1 MKIRYAAKTDV
12 GMKRTHNEDY
22 FSLME
27 DEQLFIVADGM
38 GGHSSGEVASR
49 LAAETVSEFYQRTKD
64 EEATWP
70 YKMDRSLSYI
80 ENRLVC
86 GIKLANFKIYDSASK
101 DIRFKGMGTTLVT
114 CLINGDKI
122 FVAHV
127 GDSRCYRM
135 RHNVLSQVTRDHSLL
150 EDYKDAKPDMTE
162 EEERNFPH
170 KNVITRALGMRD
182 TVQVDIKTED
192 VVDGDMFLLCSDG
205 LSGMLT
211 DEMMQEIL
219 INAEDLERSVADL
232 VDQANRAGGTDN
244 VTTLVLHCTN
254 TSTKAKEPPAEER
267 APEAQDDPPEEAEG
281 ELEAKT
287 TNKLPDEEPPSEP
300 DAEDTEVTAEDT
312 EVTAEESEEPEK
324 PAKEPVE

>member
-64 EEATWP
+64 EDATWP

-86 GIKLANFKIYDSASK
+86 GIKLANYKIYETASK
-101 DIRFKGMGTTLVT
+101 DIRFKGMGTTIVT

-122 FVAHV
+122 YIAHV
-127 GDSRCYRM
+127 GDSRCYRL
-135 RHNVLSQVTRDHSLL
+135 RNGVVEQITRDHSLL
-150 EDYKDAKPDMTE
+150 EDYKDAKPDMTA

-182 TVQVDIKTED
+182 TVQVDIRTEEVMD
-192 VVDGDMFLLCSDG
+192 ADLFLLCSDG
-205 LSGMLT
+205 LSGMIT
-211 DEMMQEIL
+211 DEHIRQIL
-219 INAEDLERSVADL
+219 TASEDLEKSVAEL
-232 VDQANRAGGTDN
+232 VDSANRAGGTDN
-244 VTTLVLHCTN
+244 ITTLVLQCSN
-254 TSTKAKEPPAEER
+254 TEKKASAS
-267 APEAQDDPPEEAEG
+267 A
-281 ELEAKT
+281 
-287 TNKLPDEEPPSEP
+287 
-300 DAEDTEVTAEDT
+300 
-312 EVTAEESEEPEK
+312 
-324 PAKEPVE
+324 

>member
-64 EEATWP
+64 EDATWP
-70 YKMDRSLSYI
+70 YKMDRNLSYI

-86 GIKLANFKIYDSASK
+86 GIKLANYKIYEAASK
-101 DIRFKGMGTTLVT
+101 DIRFKGMGTTVVT

-122 FVAHV
+122 YIAHV
-127 GDSRCYRM
+127 GDSRCYRV
-135 RHNVLSQVTRDHSLL
+135 RAGGLDQVTRDHSLL
-150 EDYKDAKPDMTE
+150 EDYKDAKPDMTV

-182 TVQVDIKTED
+182 TVQVDIRTDE
-192 VVDGDMFLLCSDG
+192 VMDGDTYLLCSDG
-205 LSGMLT
+205 LSGMIS
-211 DEMMQEIL
+211 DEHIKQIL
-219 INAEDLERSVADL
+219 AAGDDLEKAVAEL

-244 VTTLVLHCTN
+244 ITTLVLQCSN
-254 TSTKAKEPPAEER
+254 TDKH
-267 APEAQDDPPEEAEG
+267 
-281 ELEAKT
+281 
-287 TNKLPDEEPPSEP
+287 PS
-300 DAEDTEVTAEDT
+300 
-312 EVTAEESEEPEK
+312 
-324 PAKEPVE
+324 

>member
-64 EEATWP
+64 EDATWP

-86 GIKLANFKIYDSASK
+86 GIKLANYKIYETASK
-101 DIRFKGMGTTLVT
+101 DIRFKGMGTTIVT

-122 FVAHV
+122 YIAHV
-127 GDSRCYRM
+127 GDSRCYRL
-135 RHNVLSQVTRDHSLL
+135 RNGVVEQVTRDHSLL
-150 EDYKDAKPDMTE
+150 EDYKDAKPDMTA

-182 TVQVDIKTED
+182 TVQVDIRTEEVMD
-192 VVDGDMFLLCSDG
+192 ADLFLLCSDG
-205 LSGMLT
+205 LSGMIT
-211 DEMMQEIL
+211 DEHIRQIL
-219 INAEDLERSVADL
+219 TGSDDLEKSVAEL
-232 VDQANRAGGTDN
+232 VDSANRAGGTDN
-244 VTTLVLHCTN
+244 ITTLVLQCSN
-254 TSTKAKEPPAEER
+254 TEKKASA
-267 APEAQDDPPEEAEG
+267 
-281 ELEAKT
+281 
-287 TNKLPDEEPPSEP
+287 
-300 DAEDTEVTAEDT
+300 
-312 EVTAEESEEPEK
+312 
-324 PAKEPVE
+324 